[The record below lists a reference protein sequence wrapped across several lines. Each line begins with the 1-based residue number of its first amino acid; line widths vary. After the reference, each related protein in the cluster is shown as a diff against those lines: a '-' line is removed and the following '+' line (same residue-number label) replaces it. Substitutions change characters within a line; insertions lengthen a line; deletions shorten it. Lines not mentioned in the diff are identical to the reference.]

1 MKTPQQIIVE
11 LPGQARS
18 HRDSLFRLLASTT
31 GEIRIA
37 SAYVTDREFLL
48 AGKGRK
54 RKLLTSLDPMDIA
67 SGATSLEC
75 LRALL
80 QSSVEIR
87 FSPSHPRLHAKL
99 YLFGATDAVVTSAN
113 MTRNAMEFN
122 LEVGVTVSGKEVKD
136 LNDWYDHLWQDAER
150 LDIKELTKLSGRL
163 SSLRRQFSKLKAEA
177 SKRFDIPRKKPKR
190 GTSSLERVFSE
201 SKKFYFV
208 NTNRRY
214 DYKTETRGYGMEEN
228 MLDQGLAVVW
238 ESFNFPSHMSS
249 VQPGDVILAFAKK
262 VGIIAVG
269 VAKSGCEILDH
280 DSDKRV
286 RPFKDYPYPEWR
298 VPTHW
303 LVRVD
308 NEDALP
314 YREAP
319 NASFVDVSG
328 EQYSELRKSV
338 KEHFAN

>member
-1 MKTPQQIIVE
+1 
-11 LPGQARS
+11 
-18 HRDSLFRLLASTT
+18 
-31 GEIRIA
+31 
-37 SAYVTDREFLL
+37 
-48 AGKGRK
+48 
-54 RKLLTSLDPMDIA
+54 
-67 SGATSLEC
+67 
-75 LRALL
+75 
-80 QSSVEIR
+80 
-87 FSPSHPRLHAKL
+87 
-99 YLFGATDAVVTSAN
+99 
-113 MTRNAMEFN
+113 
-122 LEVGVTVSGKEVKD
+122 
-136 LNDWYDHLWQDAER
+136 
-150 LDIKELTKLSGRL
+150 
-163 SSLRRQFSKLKAEA
+163 
-177 SKRFDIPRKKPKR
+177 
-190 GTSSLERVFSE
+190 
-201 SKKFYFV
+201 
-208 NTNRRY
+208 
-214 DYKTETRGYGMEEN
+214 

-269 VAKSGCEILDH
+269 VAKSNCEILDH

-286 RPFKDYPYPEWR
+286 RPYKDHPYPEWR

-328 EQYSELRKSV
+328 EQYSELRTSV

>member
-1 MKTPQQIIVE
+1 
-11 LPGQARS
+11 
-18 HRDSLFRLLASTT
+18 
-31 GEIRIA
+31 
-37 SAYVTDREFLL
+37 
-48 AGKGRK
+48 
-54 RKLLTSLDPMDIA
+54 MDIA

-122 LEVGVTVSGKEVKD
+122 LEVGVKVSGKEVKV

-150 LDIKELTKLSGRL
+150 LDIKGLTRLSGQL
-163 SSLRRQFSKLKAEA
+163 SSLRRQFSELKAEA
-177 SKRFDIPRKKPKR
+177 SKRFDIPRKKPNR
-190 GTSSLERVFSE
+190 VTSSLERAFSE
-201 SKKFYFV
+201 SKKFYLV

-214 DYKTETRGYGMEEN
+214 DYKTETGGYGMEES

-238 ESFNFPSHMSS
+238 EKFNFPSHISS
-249 VQPGDVILAFAKK
+249 VQRGDVILAFAKK

-280 DSDKRV
+280 DSRKRV
-286 RPFKDYPYPEWR
+286 RPFKDYPHPEWR

-314 YREAP
+314 YRDAP

-328 EQYSELRKSV
+328 EQYDELRAAI
-338 KEHFAN
+338 KEHFLA